1 MVAIQIR
8 CCKLWSFGSFGLWS
22 SFQVFTDVLFRS
34 YEFGLTLGKCTPVN
48 SLSVGHQLLSF
59 ITNLSACENYKIMK
73 VVDLSVGVYT
83 VSKARRSIQGQ
94 LEMTHIIFGILNS
107 HVTVAHL
114 RFIKSTH
121 FHAVKQIN

>member
-1 MVAIQIR
+1 MDYGAHSKSSQT
-8 CCKLWSFGSFGLWS
+8 CCLG
-22 SFQVFTDVLFRS
+22 Q
-34 YEFGLTLGKCTPVN
+34 EFGLTLGKCTPVN

-94 LEMTHIIFGILNS
+94 LEMTHIIFGIMNS

>member
-1 MVAIQIR
+1 MR
-8 CCKLWSFGSFGLWS
+8 
-22 SFQVFTDVLFRS
+22 
-34 YEFGLTLGKCTPVN
+34 
-48 SLSVGHQLLSF
+48 
-59 ITNLSACENYKIMK
+59 
-73 VVDLSVGVYT
+73 VVDLSVAVYT

-94 LEMTHIIFGILNS
+94 LEMTYIIFGILNS